1 MASTEKAG
9 IVTLSV
15 LDRLMDQDPKSRV
28 EAPITFAQSA
38 RAMRAAVR
46 RDLEWLMNTRRI
58 IQEPPEGCKEL
69 KRSVY
74 AYGLPDISSLSLF
87 SASDQ
92 NMLLQAIE
100 EAVALFEPR
109 VARPRVSLRPV
120 SDSVRSVH
128 FVIEGWLR
136 MDPEPEPIFFDTVLD
151 LTSGTYA
158 IHGDA
163 GAR

>member
-1 MASTEKAG
+1 MASTEKSG

-15 LDRLMDQDPKSRV
+15 FDRLVDVDPKSRV
-28 EAPITFAQSA
+28 EAPPTPAQSL

-58 IQEPPEGCKEL
+58 IQEPPEDCKEL
-69 KRSVY
+69 QRSVY
-74 AYGLPDISSLSLF
+74 SYGLPDITSLGLF
-87 SASDQ
+87 STADQ
-92 NMLLQAIE
+92 NSLLKAIE

-109 VARPRVSLRPV
+109 VARPKVSLRPI
-120 SDSVRSVH
+120 SESARSVH

-136 MDPEPEPIFFDTVLD
+136 VDPEPEPILFDTVLD